1 MAAAFKVRLKD
12 GTEMGPLDIEMLH
25 SWYQQGLINAQS
37 MVKPPGSKGWVALGD
52 AVNIEE
58 WGAAEGS
65 SGRSDEE
72 LYDEELVDDPQ
83 TWRIY
88 VASALFFMIAAG
100 AGYFALFPSQWLPAL
115 KDAPWREIA
124 LGHLVLG
131 LLLVRGSQPMRKVVR
146 VLVFLLTFSLF
157 AVAAPVLLQ
166 GIHWRTIAIL
176 VSAWVMGSGL
186 FFFLAGRALTWTSI
200 VMCLFWILAG
210 AAGVG
215 ALGFVP
221 PGATAAGGM
230 ASASAPEPGTT
241 VVGPASAAASAPLS
255 PSAAAVARELPL
267 LSPRAAE
274 IVVAHG
280 VEAPEGAFKLSYLL
294 AANGVKALSP
304 QEAKELGEITS
315 AAYAPIAPQQRRRLD
330 GYMERIR
337 GLQVT
342 LPQEDREMSAL
353 VRQAVLQ
360 LPEPQRARYQAL
372 YEKALGGVR

>member
-1 MAAAFKVRLKD
+1 MAGAFKVRLKD
-12 GTEMGPLDIEMLH
+12 GTEMGPLDIEMLR
-25 SWYQQGLINAQS
+25 SWYQQGLINRES
-37 MVKPPGSKGWVALGD
+37 MVRPGGSKGWTRLADVVDIEDWGPAGGSGGRGPQEEAEEYEDLG
-52 AVNIEE
+52 
-58 WGAAEGS
+58 
-65 SGRSDEE
+65 
-72 LYDEELVDDPQ
+72 DDPQ

-88 VASALFFMIAAG
+88 LASALFFLIAAG
-100 AGYFALFPSQWLPAL
+100 AGYFALFPSRWLPAL

-124 LGHLVLG
+124 LGHAALG
-131 LLLVRGSQPMRKVVR
+131 LLLVRGSHPMRKFVR

-186 FFFLAGRALTWTSI
+186 FFFLAGRPLPWTSV

-215 ALGFVP
+215 VLGFVP
-221 PGATAAGGM
+221 PGSTTATVSATPAA
-230 ASASAPEPGTT
+230 SGTT
-241 VVGPASAAASAPLS
+241 VVGPAAAPAPLS
-255 PSAAAVARELPL
+255 PSATAVAQELPL
-267 LSPRAAE
+267 LTPRAAE

-280 VEAPEGAFKLSYLL
+280 VETPEGAFKLSYLL
-294 AANGVKALSP
+294 AANGVKSLSP
-304 QEAKELGEITS
+304 QEARELGEITT
-315 AAYAPIAPQQRRRLD
+315 AAYAPLAPESRRRLD
-330 GYMERIR
+330 AYMERIR

-353 VRQAVLQ
+353 VRESVLK

-372 YEKALGGVR
+372 YEKALGGAR